1 MIDKV
6 NLAEKLSRFDEQ
18 WSPKVVA
25 ELNGQYVK
33 VVKFQGE
40 YPWHFHENEDELFLV
55 VKGSFDLRFRDRVV
69 TLREGELCVVPRGV
83 EHSPAASEE
92 AHVVLFEPA
101 STRNTG
107 NVDHDYTI
115 EAEELEQI

>member
-6 NLAEKLSRFDEQ
+6 NVAEKLVSFDEH
-18 WSPKVVA
+18 WSPKVIG

-33 VVKFQGE
+33 VVKCLGE

-55 VKGSFDLRFRDRVV
+55 VKGKLNLRFRDRVV
-69 TLREGELCVVPRGV
+69 ELEEGELCIVPRGV
-83 EHSPAASEE
+83 EHSPEAVEE

-101 STRNTG
+101 ATRNTG

-115 EAEELEQI
+115 EAEALDRI